1 MVGKKISLTIGGSR
15 FDIDLEEKFAT
26 YLEKELAKSLEL
38 EKNNEIKT
46 LLQAYVKK
54 NYELYTMNNSV
65 EKVINKFTIQ

>member
-1 MVGKKISLTIGGSR
+1 MGKKISLTIGGSR